1 MIGMMNSDGG
11 DTVAGN
17 NTRLMIRIM
26 EMIMA
31 MVMVTVMTVI

>member
-11 DTVAGN
+11 DNAAGN
-17 NTRLMIRIM
+17 NTRLMIKIM
-26 EMIMA
+26 EIIMV